1 MLRKVEKILAKYTV
15 EGSFDK
21 ILVEYEE
28 STCCICIDEFQL
40 KQ

>member
-1 MLRKVEKILAKYTV
+1 MRSVDKLLAKYTV

-28 STCCICIDEFQL
+28 STCCICIDEFYL
-40 KQ
+40 K